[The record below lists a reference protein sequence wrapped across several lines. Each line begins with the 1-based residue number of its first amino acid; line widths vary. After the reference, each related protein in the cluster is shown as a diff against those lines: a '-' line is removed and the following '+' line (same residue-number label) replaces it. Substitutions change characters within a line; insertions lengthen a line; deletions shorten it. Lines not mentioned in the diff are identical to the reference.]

1 MLPLSALDYTL
12 PQELI
17 AREPVSPRDSARLLV
32 VSRSDPA
39 RLEHR
44 VVRDLPELLA
54 PGDLLIVNDSRVIPA
69 RLTGARSDTGGRVEG
84 LFLSTTDGSER
95 TWRIML
101 KAKRP
106 RIGSR
111 IDLTSNRGID
121 TGVSLELLARTTTEV
136 HEADAHASLAQAS
149 PGATADDASHA
160 ADTAAWIVRVV
171 GADDL
176 TSAVAILDRV
186 GSTPLPPYIRSARK
200 RDATEAG
207 AATHAAPTDDDA
219 HDRTVYQTVY
229 AGDKSGSVAAPTA
242 GLHFTAELLSNLR
255 HRGIARHPVTLH
267 VGLGTFKPVETEFVE
282 QHPIHAEWCSVPR
295 STAAALQTPPPRGGA
310 GVGFDAS
317 AASNLPAS
325 SAPRARPRTIAVGT
339 TAARTLESFTP
350 AQLAST
356 SPCEH
361 WTRILITPGY
371 AWQNVDGLMT
381 NFHLPCT
388 TLMAMVA
395 SLLDERSGAGSG
407 DGVQRL
413 QRIYAEAISH
423 KYRFYSFGDAM
434 LILP

>member
-32 VSRSDPA
+32 VSRSDPS

-44 VVRDLPELLA
+44 IVRDLPDLLA

-111 IDLTSNRGID
+111 IDLTSNRGTD

-149 PGATADDASHA
+149 PPTASDDASQA
-160 ADTAAWIVRVV
+160 ADTAAWIVRVI
-171 GADDL
+171 GADDF
-176 TSAVAILDRV
+176 TTAVAILDRV

-207 AATHAAPTDDDA
+207 TATHAAPTDDDA
-219 HDRTVYQTVY
+219 HDRSVYQTVY
-229 AGDKSGSVAAPTA
+229 AGEKSGSVAAPTA

-255 HRGIARHPVTLH
+255 HRGVARHPVTLH

-282 QHPIHAEWCSVPR
+282 QHPIHAEWCSVPGP
-295 STAAALQTPPPRGGA
+295 TAKAISA
-310 GVGFDAS
+310 G
-317 AASNLPAS
+317 
-325 SAPRARPRTIAVGT
+325 PRTIAVGT